1 MPPRARL
8 IDPLDPLVSAVW
20 RKFPP
25 LILTCINCKTAPLE
39 LKAVAV
45 VFWRRL
51 ECMACFKDKLT

>member
-1 MPPRARL
+1 L